1 MAWTPQPKNVL
12 KSAQMCSNKILVPL
26 ESSIQALSNDGS
38 LILQSGALEALEAF
52 EVPPITENSF
62 KAE

>member
-1 MAWTPQPKNVL
+1 
-12 KSAQMCSNKILVPL
+12 MCSNKILVPL

-38 LILQSGALEALEAF
+38 LILQSGAKEALEAF